1 MEKTRK
7 DIVIQAGTMKAAH
20 AFPGMR
26 PARTLRQKEQKKMNR
41 CIVAIAVTCA
51 ASMLA
56 RADRMSLDGLWD
68 FRMEPGKSLESLSLP
83 EFEPNAKMIVP
94 GAWDAMS
101 RWYNVR
107 GTGCYRRTF
116 TLDKDVCD
124 AFLVVDGCCLRSRFW
139 IDGKEIG
146 FCNLPWSRFEL
157 RTGPLSAGE
166 HEMVAAVDSVVDGA
180 KVKLFHNY
188 YDFYAPGGF
197 HRGMWL
203 EPLPSPDA
211 LRGIAVRIRDWRRGL
226 VELEAII
233 AGGAASNFTAD
244 VSFDGAKPSNVLF
257 TNRRATTAVPDPSPW
272 SPECPNMHT
281 VTVDMGSS
289 KATARFGL
297 RQVGT
302 ADGRITLNGKPV
314 YLKGANRHEAHFEF
328 GATTPKQL
336 MYEDIANLK
345 DLGGNFIRGAHYA
358 QNDDFLTLCDE
369 MGVLVWEESLGWG
382 NRKDQFADPEFRRL
396 QIEQTSLMV
405 RNSIN
410 HPCVIISGFLNEP
423 DSDAPECKS
432 LVDELIATIRAEDS
446 GHLVTFACNDV
457 KGDISHANTDIIAYN
472 VYPGW
477 YSYFSMSGSD
487 DEMRRNIRRCHADV
501 VRVFREKYRDNRPII
516 VSESG
521 VKADYGVHDPR
532 GRAQYTEDFQAAYTR
547 LMLEEVFA
555 NREIGGIAIWQFTD
569 SKTYTRV
576 TPGMRNRS
584 YGVNTGG
591 LYDLYRRPKMAVEV
605 VREIFSRK
613 VEESPE

>member
-1 MEKTRK
+1 
-7 DIVIQAGTMKAAH
+7 MK
-20 AFPGMR
+20 
-26 PARTLRQKEQKKMNR
+26 R
-41 CIVAIAVTCA
+41 CIVALAAVCA

-56 RADRMSLDGLWD
+56 RAERLSLDGLWD
-68 FRMEPGKSLESLSLP
+68 FRLEPGRMLEDLP
-83 EFEPNAKMIVP
+83 LPAFEPSAKMIVP

-101 RWYNVR
+101 RWYDVR
-107 GTGCYRRTF
+107 GTGCYRRKF
-116 TLDKDVCD
+116 KLDKDFND
-124 AFLVVDGCCLRSRFW
+124 AFLVVDGCCLRARFW
-139 IDGKEIG
+139 IDGKEVG

-166 HEMVAAVDSVVDGA
+166 HEIVAAVDSVVNGA

-197 HRGMWL
+197 HRGIWL
-203 EPLPSPDA
+203 EPLPAHDA
-211 LRGIAVRIRDWRRGL
+211 LRKIAVRIRDWETGL
-226 VELEAII
+226 VELEAIF
-233 AGGAASNFTAD
+233 AGGGASNFTAA
-244 VSFDGAKPSNVLF
+244 VSFDGGAASAVAF
-257 TNRRATTAVPDPSPW
+257 VNRRATLTVPNPLPW
-272 SPECPNMHT
+272 SPESPNMHT
-281 VTVDMGSS
+281 VAVAAGSS
-289 KATARFGL
+289 RATARFGL

-302 ADGRITLNGKPV
+302 ADGRITLNGKRV

-345 DLGGNFIRGAHYA
+345 DMGGNFIRGAHYA

-382 NRKDQFADPEFRRL
+382 NRKDQFADPEFRSL
-396 QIEQTSLMV
+396 QIEQTALMV

-423 DSDAPECKS
+423 ESDAPECKT
-432 LVDELIATIRAEDS
+432 LVDELIAAVRAEDS
-446 GHLVTFACNDV
+446 GHLVTFACNRTG
-457 KGDISHANTDIIAYN
+457 KDISQENTDIIAYN

-477 YSYFSMSGSD
+477 YAYFPMSGSV
-487 DEMRRNIRRCHADV
+487 DEMRESIRKCHADV
-501 VRVFREKYRDNRPII
+501 VRGFREKYKDGRPII

-532 GRAQYTEDFQAAYTR
+532 GKAQYTEDFQAEYTR

-555 NREIGGIAIWQFTD
+555 NRDIGGIAIWQFTD

-591 LYDLYRRPKMAVEV
+591 LFDLYRRPKMAVEA
-605 VREIFSRK
+605 VREMFSRK
-613 VEESPE
+613 TN